1 VAELSNLIER
11 LGDAARER
19 TPEVAV
25 NGRLFRSAGQSL
37 HVSGCDAGVGDEC
50 IVDGEGHSVVAE
62 VVGFAEGISFLAP
75 LGDVTGLRPGASV
88 RVQRSRA
95 RPRQDALLGRVMNG
109 LGEPLDGR
117 PLPSELGPPR
127 EKLNRINPLDRRP
140 ISVPLDVGV
149 RALNGLFTIGQGQR
163 IGLFA
168 GSGVGKSVLLG
179 MMARFVAADVV
190 VVGLIGERGRE
201 VREFIDDNLG
211 TSGLARSVVVASPAD
226 DAPVLRLR
234 AARLATDIAH
244 RYRVLG
250 KHVLLVMDSLTRVA
264 QAQREIGLAVGEP
277 PTSKGYPPSVF
288 SLLPRLVEQAGSI
301 APGTGS
307 ITAFYTVL
315 AEGDDQQDPVVDA
328 SRAVLDGHIVLS
340 RRLAESGHYPSVDV
354 EASISRVM
362 PRIVDASQLA
372 AATRFRELMSRYS
385 QQQDLIN
392 VGAYVAG
399 SDAVTDRAI
408 KLRPELLA
416 YLRQDANERAD
427 LQESRERLARLLSSG

>member
-1 VAELSNLIER
+1 
-11 LGDAARER
+11 
-19 TPEVAV
+19 
-25 NGRLFRSAGQSL
+25 
-37 HVSGCDAGVGDEC
+37 
-50 IVDGEGHSVVAE
+50 
-62 VVGFAEGISFLAP
+62 
-75 LGDVTGLRPGASV
+75 V
-88 RVQRSRA
+88 RVQRQRS
-95 RPRQDALLGRVMNG
+95 RPRLEALAGRVVNG

-117 PLPSELGPPR
+117 PLERELAPARDG
-127 EKLNRINPLDRRP
+127 LNRINPLDRRP
-140 ISVPLDVGV
+140 IATPLDVGV

-211 TSGLARSVVVASPAD
+211 PSGLARSVVVASPAD

-244 RYRVLG
+244 RYRALG

-328 SRAVLDGHIVLS
+328 ARAVLDGHIVLS
-340 RRLAESGHYPSVDV
+340 RRLAESGHYPSIDV

-362 PRIVDASQLA
+362 PRIVEPAQFA

-427 LQESRERLARLLSSG
+427 LRESRDRLARLLAPT